1 LNFKDP
7 TNVDQ
12 AERKEEGEEVVERRI
27 VSGADQGTFRP
38 SDVYDTSQ
46 EQGYKHSRAATVPT
60 ARDSA
65 YSGPPRYDWIDVES
79 SAAIK
84 IQSIFRRNQAL
95 QSLEDEGKSTA
106 AMRNRIRARQME
118 GKNMSGEDV
127 PTLFRFCGLGLLF
140 GDATG
145 QDDDAL
151 NAKNRGKAK
160 IEAREKKERMKRKFH
175 FRKKKSEHMEEA
187 IEVVDD
193 V

>member
-1 LNFKDP
+1 MNFKDP
-7 TNVDQ
+7 TDVDLT
-12 AERKEEGEEVVERRI
+12 EKEEDDVIERLI
-27 VSGADQGTFRP
+27 VSGADQGAFRP
-38 SDVYDTSQ
+38 SDVYDSSQ
-46 EQGYKHSRAATVPT
+46 QLGYKHSRAATVPT

-95 QSLEDEGKSTA
+95 KSLEDEGKSTA

-127 PTLFRFCGLGLLF
+127 PTIFRFCGLGLLF

-151 NAKNRGKAK
+151 NSKNRGKAK
-160 IEAREKKERMKRKFH
+160 IEAKERKESMKRKFH
-175 FRKKKSEHMEEA
+175 FRKKKSTHMEEA